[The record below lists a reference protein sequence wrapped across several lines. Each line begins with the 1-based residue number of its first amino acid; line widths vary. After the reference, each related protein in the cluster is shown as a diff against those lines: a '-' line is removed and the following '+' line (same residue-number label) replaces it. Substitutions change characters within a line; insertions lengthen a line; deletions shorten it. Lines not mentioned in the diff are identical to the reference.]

1 VDLLRKLAPDDGCYD
16 VIVVGAG
23 PAGACAARAA
33 AACGVKVIVVEAKQQ
48 VGVPVQCAEYVPAFI
63 TRYVPLDPKHIA
75 QEVEH
80 METFLPTGQS
90 VRSRFPG
97 YIVHRHLFDKSL
109 VSLAVKAGAQLLI
122 GARAIH
128 LDGNRLTVRTCDGST
143 RELAAKV
150 IIGAD
155 GPLSRVGAAVNQR
168 NSEFVV
174 AAQYEVVL
182 DVPLQS
188 TCVYFDPNYVGGYGW
203 VFPKGLTANVGIGIA
218 LTSGQGLPVSDEAN
232 EARPGGKARRGDGED
247 ELCAVIPS
255 RSRLWGMLDSLLDKL
270 SLGLLEIVGR
280 TAGLIPV
287 GGPVRTTIG
296 PVLLAGD
303 AAGHTHPM
311 TGAGIIHAVIGGDA
325 AGRAAAQAVI
335 EGDLGALSEYD
346 REWQGTFG
354 WVLARGL
361 EKRRLMMR
369 GWSRDPQ
376 TLSAVLRETWVAFHP
391 PLGRRAVHRN
401 KPSQV

>member
-1 VDLLRKLAPDDGCYD
+1 MLRKLAPDDACYD

-33 AACGVKVIVVEAKQQ
+33 AACGVKVLVVEAKQQ

-97 YIVHRHLFDKSL
+97 YIVHRNLFDKSL
-109 VSLAVKAGAQLLI
+109 VSLAVRAGAQLLI

-128 LDGNRLTVRTCDGST
+128 LDGNRLTVRTCGGST
-143 RELAAKV
+143 RGLAAEV

-218 LTSGQGLPVSDEAN
+218 LMRGQGFPLSDNEAQPDS
-232 EARPGGKARRGDGED
+232 EARPDDD
-247 ELCAVIPS
+247 EAQPCIVPS
-255 RSRLWGMLDSLLDKL
+255 GSRLWGMLDSLLSKL
-270 SLGLLEIVGR
+270 SLDSRGVVGR

-287 GGPVRTTIG
+287 GGPVQTTIG
-296 PVLLAGD
+296 HVLLAGD

-311 TGAGIIHAVIGGDA
+311 TGAGILHAVIGGDA
-325 AGRAAAQAVI
+325 AGRAAARAVI

-354 WVLARGL
+354 RALARGL
-361 EKRRLMMR
+361 ERRRLMMR

-376 TLSAVLRETWVAFHP
+376 TLSAVLRETWVAFH
-391 PLGRRAVHRN
+391 RARIH
-401 KPSQV
+401 